1 MNAGTVSRVLS
12 LIPDRTARTQ
22 SGAAFLLE
30 GSSCRHPERL
40 ALVSKFLNWTSPLDS
55 LSKDDQRALGLLA
68 ANGRPVQAS
77 DDEEDADI
85 EAYDAEPEAPEA
97 PLEPEADLADSWD
110 VETPREQPA
119 ALA

>member
-12 LIPDRTARTQ
+12 LIPDRTARAQ

-40 ALVSKFLNWTSPLDS
+40 AHLSKFLNWLSPLDA
-55 LSKDDQRALGLLA
+55 LSKDDQRELGLLA

-77 DDEEDADI
+77 DDEEEADI
-85 EAYDAEPEAPEA
+85 EALEEAELDIAEPW
-97 PLEPEADLADSWD
+97 DS
-110 VETPREQPA
+110 ETPALPLEQPA
-119 ALA
+119 AV